1 MLLMKLEARE
11 KFAFLQLAHYLAR
24 VDNNFGKEEE
34 EVILEYCDEMGIEN
48 IDSFDMDS
56 FNLEATLNNFKSQ
69 RSRKIVVLE
78 LMILVHIDSVFNI
91 NEQILIEKISQ
102 NFGISTKD
110 LNDFSSWGKS
120 VAKLYEVAKVYMSV
134 FFFKQKTAY
143 EIGM

>member
-1 MLLMKLEARE
+1 MLLMKLESRE

-24 VDNNFGKEEE
+24 VDNSFGKEEE

-48 IDSFDMDS
+48 IDSFDMEN
-56 FNLEATLNNFKSQ
+56 FNLEVTLNNFKSK
-69 RSRKIVVLE
+69 RSKKIVVLE

-102 NFGISTKD
+102 NFGIETKD

-120 VAKLYEVAKVYMSV
+120 VAKLYEVAKVYMSDD
-134 FFFKQKTAY
+134 Y
-143 EIGM
+143 EELIS